1 MFVNMAEL
9 NYYCILLFTDLF
21 CHVSYNSN
29 LYKHNFIESNSL
41 ILYLVSSVSNFQ
53 EPDLQSINLGKRK
66 IFSSWSVVIVFFVRR
81 CELWRNNSSVLIH
94 LHTITYSLTK
104 LLIYSFIYSLDTLIP
119 CLSSYVNYFTSGLLI
134 YIVLLLVVKAG
145 DYTWQVEYIYLT
157 SKKYYIIHGVI
168 FSLIFL

>member
-21 CHVSYNSN
+21 CHVSFYNSN

-41 ILYLVSSVSNFQ
+41 NYILYHLFQ
-53 EPDLQSINLGKRK
+53 TFRNRTCNRLPVNLGKRK
-66 IFSSWSVVIVFFVRR
+66 IFSSWSVVLVFFVRR

-94 LHTITYSLTK
+94 LHTITHSLTK

-145 DYTWQVEYIYLT
+145 DYTWQVEYINRPEV
-157 SKKYYIIHGVI
+157 K
-168 FSLIFL
+168 